1 MLTISRDA
9 VSTENDR
16 SGAPPKPSAAFVP
29 ALRLGRLWEVRL
41 GERPRTWTIVPGGDA
56 DRADAL
62 AVRRVVY
69 DQRFGTPWQPEE
81 DALDARAFL
90 CVVRL
95 PDGTPVASLRVIGPD
110 DRPLEI
116 ESAMPPFDTLLGPDS
131 RPGEM
136 NRFCILPP
144 WRGLASGVHMALFQ
158 WAFAIARRDRFS
170 HFLVVAP
177 QDVRPI
183 YEFLLFQPIPDTSYV
198 HPWID
203 AGVCTPMVLD
213 LRNLPS
219 RYRAARHAFIRLLET
234 DDALAPELRAS

>member
-1 MLTISRDA
+1 M
-9 VSTENDR
+9 
-16 SGAPPKPSAAFVP
+16 
-29 ALRLGRLWEVRL
+29 RLGD
-41 GERPRTWTIVPGGDA
+41 RPRTWTIRPGSGN

-62 AVRRVVY
+62 QIRRDVY
-69 DQRFGTPWQPEE
+69 QQRFGTPWQPEE

-116 ESAMPPFDTLLGPDS
+116 ESALPPLAELLGRDC

-136 NRFCILPP
+136 NRFCILPG
-144 WRGLASGVHMALFQ
+144 WRSLTSGVHMALFQ

-170 HFLVVAP
+170 HYLVVAP

-183 YEFLLFQPIPDTSYV
+183 YAFLLFETIPDRPTYE

-203 AGVCTPMVLD
+203 AGVCTPMVLA
-213 LRNLPS
+213 LRDVRT
-219 RYRAARHAFIRLLET
+219 RYRAARHSFARLLEV
-234 DDALAPELRAS
+234 DDALAPELRTS